1 MATEVKTSQLTIL
14 MDSPFIMK
22 RRNHLKIDFN
32 NYTNM
37 FLFFILSMLCFDF
50 IDVSVAIDTITST
63 QFIKDPE
70 TLSSKSGNFTLGFF
84 SPENSTNRYVGIWWQ
99 PQFTVVS
106 VLNRDQPLK
115 DSSGVVKI
123 SDDGND
129 LVVLN
134 GKKEVIWTS
143 DVPNIATNSSSIL
156 LDSGNLVLVEGT
168 TGKTIWESFEHPSNV
183 MLPNMKLT
191 GNKITGEKVKLTSW
205 KTPFDPSIGSF
216 TLSVERLLIPEVFIW
231 NETRPYW
238 RTGPWNGKIF
248 TGVPNMKTHYLSG
261 IRVIDDGEGNVLF
274 FEITTDT
281 VGLIIYNLT
290 SEGNCEEKWWD
301 EKKKEWKQTSN
312 IHETECDIYGVCG
325 TFASCNSQNSP
336 ICSCLKGFEP
346 KNKEEWN
353 RQNWTGC
360 VRRTPLQQCERERNQ
375 NTSADKK
382 ADGFLKL
389 QMVKVPDF
397 ADGSSLTLSSDTC
410 RNQCLENCSCVAYS
424 YDADIGCMSWSG
436 NLVDIQQFS
445 NGGLY
450 LYIRVAHTELDK
462 ERNITVIII
471 ITVIAGTVLVLA
483 CAYIMWRRIS
493 NKHAR
498 NRSGSAIGELSQVK
512 LQELLLLDLGKLA
525 TATNNFHSSN
535 KLGQGGFGPVYKG
548 TMHDGQEIAVKRL
561 SKSSGQGQA
570 EFMNEVAVISKL
582 QHRNLVRLLGCCVE
596 GEEKM
601 LIYEY
606 MPNKSLDVFLFDTSK
621 SKILDWSKRF
631 SIIEGIARGLLY
643 LHRDSRLKIIHRDLK
658 PSNILL
664 DNELNPK
671 ISDFGMARIFGGNED
686 QENTRR
692 VVGTYGYMSPEYAM
706 QGLFSDKSDVFS
718 FGVLLLEIIS
728 GRRNSKFYDCENSLT
743 LLGFVWIQWTED
755 NILSLIDPE
764 IYDPIHYKY
773 MFRSI
778 HIGLLCVQEFSID
791 RPTMAAVTSMLNS
804 EILDL
809 PPPKKPAFILRQ
821 NMLSSLSSDENNDGL
836 HSINLVSI
844 SDLQGR

>member
-1 MATEVKTSQLTIL
+1 
-14 MDSPFIMK
+14 
-22 RRNHLKIDFN
+22 
-32 NYTNM
+32 
-37 FLFFILSMLCFDF
+37 
-50 IDVSVAIDTITST
+50 DVSVAIDTITST

-143 DVPNIATNSSSIL
+143 DVPNITTNSSSIL

-183 MLPNMKLT
+183 MLPNMKVT

-312 IHETECDIYGVCG
+312 VHETECDIYGVCG

-353 RQNWTGC
+353 RQNWTEGC

-606 MPNKSLDVFLFDTSK
+606 MPNKSLDVFLFD
-621 SKILDWSKRF
+621 
-631 SIIEGIARGLLY
+631 
-643 LHRDSRLKIIHRDLK
+643 
-658 PSNILL
+658 
-664 DNELNPK
+664 
-671 ISDFGMARIFGGNED
+671 FGMARIFGGNED

-743 LLGFVWIQWTED
+743 LLGF
-755 NILSLIDPE
+755 
-764 IYDPIHYKY
+764 
-773 MFRSI
+773 
-778 HIGLLCVQEFSID
+778 EFSID